1 MHGGQDYD
9 DQRYHRERRGRRM
22 LLLGETGSRDS
33 PFCLY
38 SRSTR
43 REISNPTAGQVRLGF
58 MSEKGTIDLN
68 LNQLATTA
76 LINDRLSQYKNSHR
90 R

>member
-38 SRSTR
+38 SRSTIQR
-43 REISNPTAGQVRLGF
+43 KSTAGQVRVYL
-58 MSEKGTIDLN
+58 SEKGTIDLN